1 MVMTTITAYAVRLYL
16 GVALLASILIA
27 LPFVAAY
34 MLTVAPL
41 VAWND
46 HRQRRASK
54 ARRRA
59 RIQAFCETEGR

>member
-1 MVMTTITAYAVRLYL
+1 MTTLAAYVIRLYL

-34 MLTVAPL
+34 MVTIAPL
-41 VAWND
+41 VVWND

-54 ARRRA
+54 SRRRA